1 VVEEALSLLS
11 ARKARSVAEAIDL
24 KAAKAPVRCMRN
36 TLLSGA
42 LALLAACA
50 SAPAEQAVTPAPVI
64 AAERAFAARAGEIGW
79 IPAFR
84 EYTAPDGMVGN
95 FENAPQSLAATPD
108 DGSRNLFWW
117 PAYAGIARSG
127 DFGFTTGP
135 FSVDEART
143 PRGQYFTVWRRQPD
157 GSWKWI
163 WDGGPGP
170 RPDALNHGIDAAELP
185 TLPVAARGVGAAAA
199 EQVRAIETSH
209 ASAGG
214 LVSYV
219 AADAQVYRST
229 RPTGGA
235 AADTFVFPGANIAYT
250 TRRVEASEA
259 GDLVFTLGE
268 ARFSFNGQERQGQYA
283 RIWQYR
289 PDGWRIVYDQ
299 LTAPAR

>member
-1 VVEEALSLLS
+1 
-11 ARKARSVAEAIDL
+11 
-24 KAAKAPVRCMRN
+24 
-36 TLLSGA
+36 
-42 LALLAACA
+42 LLAACA
-50 SAPAEQAVTPAPVI
+50 TGPSQPPVTAAPVI
-64 AAERAFAARAGEIGW
+64 AAERAFAARGAEIGW

-84 EYTAPDGMVGN
+84 EFTAPDGLVGN

-127 DFGFTTGP
+127 DLGFTTGP
-135 FSVDEART
+135 FSVDASRA

-170 RPDALNHGIDAAELP
+170 RPDPLNRGIDAADLP
-185 TLPVAARGVGAAAA
+185 TLPLAWRGVGGAAAA
-199 EQVRAIETSH
+199 EQVGALENGAT
-209 ASAGG
+209 AGSLARRLSG
-214 LVSYV
+214 
-219 AADAQVYRST
+219 DAQVYRAGLATATS
-229 RPTGGA
+229 A
-235 AADTFVFPGANIAYT
+235 SEAMVFPNAEIAYT
-250 TRRVEASEA
+250 SRRVEASEA

-268 ARFSFNGQERQGQYA
+268 ARWTRDGQQRQGQFA

-299 LTAPAR
+299 LIGRPPG

>member
-1 VVEEALSLLS
+1 
-11 ARKARSVAEAIDL
+11 
-24 KAAKAPVRCMRN
+24 MRN
-36 TLLSGA
+36 LVLTAG

-50 SAPAEQAVTPAPVI
+50 SASSQPNVSADPVI
-64 AAERAFAARAGEIGW
+64 AAERSFAARGAEIGW

-127 DFGFTTGP
+127 DLGFTTGP
-135 FSVDEART
+135 FSVDEARA

-163 WDGGPGP
+163 WDGGPGG
-170 RPDALNHGIDAAELP
+170 RPDPLNHGIDAAELP
-185 TLPVAARGVGAAAA
+185 TLPIAARGVGSAATAS

-209 ASAGG
+209 VTAGG

-235 AADTFVFPGANIAYT
+235 APETFVFPGAETAYT
-250 TRRVEASEA
+250 VRRVEASAA

-268 ARFSFNGQERQGQYA
+268 ARFTFNGQDRQGQYA

-289 PDGWRIVYDQ
+289 ADGWRIVYDQ
-299 LTAPAR
+299 LTAPPPPR